1 MNGIVACLFG
11 RIGQDA
17 GLRYTAQGTAFT
29 SVSVAVEDSK
39 RDQDSPAEWCRV
51 TVWGDQAEEL
61 APRLVK
67 GTRLYAE
74 GRVKLNQWMG
84 NDGQERSGLSLSAW
98 TCQPIGQ
105 IGRRQPWQEREPSR
119 RRDEP
124 SRTPTAAGGW
134 AGAGSRPWG
143 GAA

>member
-17 GLRYTAQGTAFT
+17 ELRYTAQGTAFA
-29 SVSVAVEDSK
+29 SVSVAVEDAK
-39 RDQDSPAEWCRV
+39 RDQDSPA
-51 TVWGDQAEEL
+51 
-61 APRLVK
+61 RLVK

-74 GRVKLNQWMG
+74 GRVKLSQWTG
-84 NDGQERSGLSLSAW
+84 NDGQERSGLNLSAW

-105 IGRRQPWQEREPSR
+105 IGRRQPRQQGEPSR

-124 SRTPTAAGGW
+124 ARTPAAAGGW
-134 AGAGSRPWG
+134 AGAGSGPWG